1 MRSAAN
7 PPRSYEEKLMT
18 GMKTSIAVLAMSA
31 ALSGPVLA
39 QGGAVDSQTRS
50 KVQGEVTAPR
60 ASGGA
65 KAGADTQV
73 GVPGA
78 RAGVKSQT
86 DTTGTLGTGGGAVQG
101 STGASGKAAVGGKR
115 TQP

>member
-1 MRSAAN
+1 
-7 PPRSYEEKLMT
+7 MT
-18 GMKTSIAVLAMSA
+18 RMKTSIAILAMSA

-39 QGGAVDSQTRS
+39 QGVSVDSQTRS
-50 KVQGEVTAPR
+50 NAQGGVTAPR
-60 ASGGA
+60 VSGGA

-78 RAGVKSQT
+78 KAGVKSQT
-86 DTTGTLGTGGGAVQG
+86 DTTGTLGAGGGAVQG
-101 STGASGKAAVGGKR
+101 SAGAAGKADVGGKR